1 MDLFGFRVEID
12 EVATKEWYD
21 KADEWGCECGDC
33 RHFVALAKKRE
44 LPSVV
49 TEILDKFGISPE
61 KLPMFVRLLQRSRM
75 RCISLVIVWWGMS

>member
-21 KADEWGCECGDC
+21 KAEEWGCECGDC
-33 RHFVALAKKRE
+33 RHFVALVKKRE

-49 TEILDKFGISPE
+49 IEILDKFGISPE
-61 KLPMFVRLLQRSRM
+61 
-75 RCISLVIVWWGMS
+75 